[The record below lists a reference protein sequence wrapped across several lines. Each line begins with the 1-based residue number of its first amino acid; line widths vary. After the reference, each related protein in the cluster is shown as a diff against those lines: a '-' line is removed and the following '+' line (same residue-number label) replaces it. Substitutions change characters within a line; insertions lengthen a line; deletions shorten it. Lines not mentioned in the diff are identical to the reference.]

1 MAPLRSFTSLRRY
14 VGSGDDWRQAV
25 WNRWLVSYL
34 TPRTEEGRSEEGAD
48 RPDAKDAASGF
59 PSDGP
64 RASAHENAAREKSA
78 EPEQPVREGG
88 VPFEGPPSPAA
99 EPASTMVHRQTAA
112 RARLDALSEQL
123 YAVEETLDAL
133 RQRLHGRD
141 VAERRSTQ
149 RMMELVERMVETV
162 ERQSEV
168 LERSIATLERVER
181 RLARVDRWVRPA
193 GIESIPPPSASGIVA
208 LGGGA
213 AASPSDDGL
222 RAPSM
227 SGSLGDMSV
236 ATLLSMFELE
246 KRTGW
251 LVIEGEQDQVRFD
264 LLEGSVVSASF
275 NDRVGDPV
283 EVLRLALSW
292 RAGSFSFRHVTVL
305 SGNAAARGVGELLL
319 EASRQN
325 DEAVRVLD
333 DVTPASA
340 LSR

>member
-14 VGSGDDWRQAV
+14 VGSSDDWRQAV

-34 TPRTEEGRSEEGAD
+34 TPRSEESADGPEANGAEGS
-48 RPDAKDAASGF
+48 SG
-59 PSDGP
+59 SDGP
-64 RASAHENAAREKSA
+64 RGSAPEDAAREESV
-78 EPEQPVREGG
+78 EPELPTQEGG
-88 VPFEGPPSPAA
+88 TPFEGTPFEGTPSPVG
-99 EPASTMVHRQTAA
+99 ETASMVHRQTAA

-193 GIESIPPPSASGIVA
+193 GIESIPPPSASGIVG
-208 LGGGA
+208 LGAGA
-213 AASPSDDGL
+213 AVSPSDDGL
-222 RAPSM
+222 CAPSM

-246 KRTGW
+246 RRTGW
-251 LVIEGEQDQVRFD
+251 LVIEGQQDQVRFE
-264 LLEGSVVSASF
+264 LMEGSVVSASF

-283 EVLRLALSW
+283 DVLRLALSW

-305 SGNAAARGVGELLL
+305 PGNAAARGVGELLL

-333 DVTPASA
+333 DATPASA
-340 LSR
+340 LPR